1 MCNSH
6 SDEADLLE
14 AALNKQAA
22 DNPLDEVKQIR
33 KAQLDQCAI
42 RRSEEIEQMLNP
54 QSNDAEDDK
63 AWSF

>member
-63 AWSF
+63 A